1 MEQILA
7 KTMEQEVSK
16 AAVQEKQLL
25 LSRLLARL
33 AHEIRNPLSSLDIHV
48 QLLEEDVARAAPAI
62 REGLAGRFAVI
73 RGELE
78 RLDSLVKQFLSLAGR
93 SSTNPQPVDVAKVA
107 NHVGAL
113 LKPDATARGIEIA
126 VQLAEPLPLL
136 QADPVQFT
144 QALLN
149 LVLNAIQAVGRNGR
163 VGIAAA
169 LDETQ
174 TQMRVTVRDSGPGI
188 PDDRQ
193 ALIFEPFYT
202 TKEDGSGL
210 GLWIVQQIVLAHG
223 GTVAVANAPGGGAE
237 FALQL
242 PLRAAEAL
250 RE

>member
-1 MEQILA
+1 M
-7 KTMEQEVSK
+7 SK

-48 QLLEEDVARAAPAI
+48 QLLEEDVARAAPDI
-62 REGLAGRFAVI
+62 REGLTGRFTVI

-93 SSTNPQPVDVAKVA
+93 SATNPQPVDVARVA

-113 LKPDATARGIEIA
+113 LKPEATARGIE
-126 VQLAEPLPLL
+126 VVVRLAEPLPLL
-136 QADPVQFT
+136 SADPVQFT

-149 LVLNAIQAVGRNGR
+149 LVLNAIQAVGRSGR
-163 VGIAAA
+163 VEITAA

-174 TQMRVTVRDSGPGI
+174 TKMRVAVRDSGPGV
-188 PDDRQ
+188 PEDKQ

-210 GLWIVQQIVLAHG
+210 GLWIVQQIVFAHG
-223 GTVAVANAPGGGAE
+223 GTVTVANAADVGAL
-237 FALQL
+237 FTLQF
-242 PLRAAEAL
+242 PLSAAEAPH
-250 RE
+250 E

>member
-1 MEQILA
+1 M
-7 KTMEQEVSK
+7 SK

-48 QLLEEDVARAAPAI
+48 QLLEEDVARAAPDI
-62 REGLAGRFAVI
+62 REGLTGRFTVI

-93 SSTNPQPVDVAKVA
+93 SATNPQPVDVARVA

-113 LKPDATARGIEIA
+113 LKPEATARGIE
-126 VQLAEPLPLL
+126 VVVRLAEPLPLL
-136 QADPVQFT
+136 SADPVQFT

-149 LVLNAIQAVGRNGR
+149 LVLNAIQAVGRSGR
-163 VGIAAA
+163 VEITAA

-174 TQMRVTVRDSGPGI
+174 TKMRVAVRDSGPGV
-188 PDDRQ
+188 PEDKQ

-223 GTVAVANAPGGGAE
+223 GTVTVANAAEGGAL
-237 FALQL
+237 FTLQF
-242 PLRAAEAL
+242 PLSAAEAPH
-250 RE
+250 E

>member
-1 MEQILA
+1 M
-7 KTMEQEVSK
+7 SK

-48 QLLEEDVARAAPAI
+48 QLLEEDVARAAPDI
-62 REGLAGRFAVI
+62 REGLAGRFTVI
-73 RGELE
+73 RSELE

-93 SSTNPQPVDVAKVA
+93 SATNPQPVDVAKVA

-113 LKPDATARGIEIA
+113 LKPEATARGIEI
-126 VQLAEPLPLL
+126 VVRLAEPLPLL
-136 QADPVQFT
+136 RADPVQFT

-163 VGIAAA
+163 VEITAA

-174 TQMRVTVRDSGPGI
+174 TLMRVAVRDSGPGV
-188 PDDRQ
+188 PEDKQ

-223 GTVAVANAPGGGAE
+223 GAVTVANAAEGGAL
-237 FALQL
+237 FTLQL
-242 PLRAAEAL
+242 PLSAAEAPH
-250 RE
+250 E

>member
-1 MEQILA
+1 
-7 KTMEQEVSK
+7 MEQEVSK

-48 QLLEEDVARAAPAI
+48 QLLEEDVARAAPDI
-62 REGLAGRFAVI
+62 REGLTGRFTVI

-93 SSTNPQPVDVAKVA
+93 SATNPQPVDVARVA

-113 LKPDATARGIEIA
+113 LKPEATARGIE
-126 VQLAEPLPLL
+126 VVVRLAEPLPLL
-136 QADPVQFT
+136 SADPVQFT

-149 LVLNAIQAVGRNGR
+149 LVLNAIPAVGRSGR
-163 VGIAAA
+163 VEITAA

-174 TQMRVTVRDSGPGI
+174 TKMRVAVRDSGPGV
-188 PDDRQ
+188 PEDKQ

-223 GTVAVANAPGGGAE
+223 GTVTVANAAEGGAL
-237 FALQL
+237 FTLQF
-242 PLRAAEAL
+242 PLSAAEAPH
-250 RE
+250 E